1 MDLPFRV
8 EYLDAKQMLPVLMR
22 KAARKV
28 LRELRRAAP
37 YWPACARRA
46 TTPIWNAGL

>member
-22 KAARKV
+22 KAA
-28 LRELRRAAP
+28 
-37 YWPACARRA
+37 
-46 TTPIWNAGL
+46 